1 MKNTIK
7 NAAYAAAW
15 LSLIALNTANAAI
28 TADGRTIDSRLKGSE
43 NDAVTV
49 IQNWI
54 ATISTLL
61 YIIAVIVI
69 LWAGFQILTSAWD
82 EEKTKKWK
90 TIIIQAIVW
99 LLVIFIASSIVNF
112 VLTSLFAGA

>member
-7 NAAYAAAW
+7 NTAYAAAGAG
-15 LSLIALNTANAAI
+15 LLALNTTNAAI
-28 TADGRTIDSRLKGSE
+28 DATGRQIDARLKWSE

-49 IQNWI
+49 IQNWV
-54 ATISTLL
+54 ATITMLL

-69 LWAGFQILTSAWD
+69 LWAGFQILTAAGD

-99 LLVIFIASSIVNF
+99 LLVIFIASSLVTW
-112 VLTSLFAGA
+112 VLNSLFAGA